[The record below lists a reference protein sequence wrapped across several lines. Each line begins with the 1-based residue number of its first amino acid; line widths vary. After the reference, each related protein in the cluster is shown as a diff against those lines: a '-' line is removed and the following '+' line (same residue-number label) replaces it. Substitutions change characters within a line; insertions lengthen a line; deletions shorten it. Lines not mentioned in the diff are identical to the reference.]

1 LKVIIIPFEEIK
13 VDSLMDAPV
22 FVNEDDNILTVIK
35 RLLQTAKGYVLVN
48 RSNKTIGIISDRDI
62 QRLILKE
69 GGMFSPS
76 LAAKE
81 FMVSPVIMCVKSISL
96 TEAEALMQR
105 NKVNRLPVVN
115 NKDSK
120 EVIGIINFDTIHSNL
135 LTNFAK
141 SWIKRKQ

>member
-1 LKVIIIPFEEIK
+1 
-13 VDSLMDAPV
+13 MDTPV

-35 RLLQTAKGYVLVN
+35 QLLQTAKGYVLVN

-76 LAAKE
+76 LVAKD
-81 FMVSPVIMCVKSISL
+81 FMVSPVIMCEKSISL
-96 TEAEALMQR
+96 YEAEALMQR
-105 NKVNRLPVVN
+105 NKVNRLPVVEN
-115 NKDSK
+115 DRSK

-135 LTNFAK
+135 MTNFAK